1 MGTVRIPLLRL
12 CAPRHPTPTALHHVY
27 SARPT
32 IDYPLIYL
40 PACSTRVVAVADAPP
55 VPLRLRRNS
64 ELYNHEALRKQHL
77 AGVDLGTTSDS
88 AIVGHMYART
98 GDGADLWNSLDGIF
112 ACVVL
117 DEQTGD
123 FCAARDAMGVC
134 SFYWGR
140 GADGSTWFAS
150 ELKALQD
157 NCETFEC
164 FPPVRAAQ

>member
-1 MGTVRIPLLRL
+1 M
-12 CAPRHPTPTALHHVY
+12 
-27 SARPT
+27 
-32 IDYPLIYL
+32 L
-40 PACSTRVVAVADAPP
+40 PP
-55 VPLRLRRNS
+55 RRNS

-88 AIVGHMYART
+88 AIVGHMYARM
-98 GDGADLWNSLDGIF
+98 GDGDDLWASLDGIF

-117 DEQTGD
+117 DERTGD
-123 FCAARDAMGVC
+123 FCASRDAMGVC

-164 FPPVRAAQ
+164 FPPVRGVELSGCSDVVLECG